1 MPADARLLVHAGA
14 STSWK
19 GDDQSRSQLAAY
31 LKIGATHVARRL
43 PMILPE
49 SGSDGDDNHDRHEAM
64 SDIDSAG
71 HPDSTTWIDDTQL
84 AYTALESQLY
94 TGFSEPE
101 VSAFVG
107 RRSASAAAY
116 PRSQMSDHVRSGQDV
131 QPRSQNSEQL
141 SAGDDERLSKRP
153 RLEQYHASVGSWTG
167 SSKNA
172 SPAHD
177 GHTGQMFGDA
187 GESAGDT
194 AISNETTSELP
205 TTYTL
210 SDLASHGLNARPLLT
225 QRSASDPGPTPIN
238 REGALDSLRSIEVS
252 PSKPVPDIFAPK
264 EALETVAPAQ
274 LFAKVVPPKDPKLFL
289 NASRL
294 QTVEEMQ
301 MLSNAIRPS
310 QPTTSLARYT
320 THMSPALQH
329 LANDPGLSSAF
340 RPVSSSRAIDPL
352 ERGHWLVECA
362 EWPPELQV
370 KFWKTLETIIG
381 EGNAGW
387 GVWCSRGREAPITMA
402 SQLPTSVQPDDAAQF
417 GPVRVFCWGEVV
429 KHVYLLLYVAS
440 SSKVRKLGLQWV
452 DAEDLVVVQMQGT
465 AGSAAPVHR
474 SAG

>member
-14 STSWK
+14 STSRK
-19 GDDQSRSQLAAY
+19 GDDQSRSQLRAY
-31 LKIGATHVARRL
+31 LNLGATHVARRL
-43 PMILPE
+43 PTILPK
-49 SGSDGDDNHDRHEAM
+49 SGSDGYDNHDRHEAM
-64 SDIDSAG
+64 SEIDSAG

-84 AYTALESQLY
+84 AHTALESQLF
-94 TGFSEPE
+94 TGFAQPE
-101 VSAFVG
+101 VSAFFR

-131 QPRSQNSEQL
+131 HPRSQNSARL
-141 SAGDDERLSKRP
+141 SAGDDKRLSKRP
-153 RLEQYHASVGSWTG
+153 RLEQYHASFGSWTG
-167 SSKNA
+167 SPKHA

-177 GHTGQMFGDA
+177 DHTGQLFGVA

-210 SDLASHGLNARPLLT
+210 SDPASHSLNARPLLT
-225 QRSASDPGPTPIN
+225 QRSASDPGPTPSS
-238 REGALDSLRSIEVS
+238 REEALDSLRSIEVS
-252 PSKPVPDIFAPK
+252 PCKPVPDIIAPK
-264 EALETVAPAQ
+264 EALKTVAPAQ
-274 LFAKVVPPKDPKLFL
+274 LFAKGVPSKDPELL
-289 NASRL
+289 PNASRL
-294 QTVEEMQ
+294 QAVEEMQ
-301 MLSNAIRPS
+301 MLSTAIRPS
-310 QPTTSLARYT
+310 HPASSLARFT
-320 THMSPALQH
+320 THISPALQH
-329 LANDPGLSSAF
+329 LANDSGLSSAF
-340 RPVSSSRAIDPL
+340 RPVSSSRAINPL
-352 ERGHWLVECA
+352 ERGHWLVDCA
-362 EWPPELQV
+362 DWTPELQV

-387 GVWCSRGREAPITMA
+387 GVWCSRGEEAPITMA
-402 SQLPTSVQPDDAAQF
+402 SQLPDSVQIDNAAPF

-465 AGSAAPVHR
+465 AGSAARGRR